1 MAEVSGGSDV
11 IVVGGGFA
19 GVASARELSRAGAE
33 VVLLEARDR
42 LGGRTWTSEFAGR
55 QVELGGTWVHWHQP
69 HVWAELS
76 RYGLELAESPSPA
89 RARWFAGGEQHDA
102 DMAAFGD
109 LMASGTDRLC
119 ADARQAFERPH
130 DPLFGDIEEIDRL
143 SIEDRLRTLGLD
155 DGAAD
160 ITRALWETAGNA
172 YTHEVGLSAAL
183 RWYALSGFNFG
194 LMMDCVARYKI
205 ARGTRALIDAM
216 AADGDFATR
225 FDAPVANVEHD
236 ASEVAVRLRDGT
248 ELVARAAV
256 IAVPLNVLGAIAFSP
271 ALSGSK
277 RQPVEAGQASH
288 GVKVWARARGE
299 VDRLVIGEPGWPITF
314 LQPEYRVDGDTL
326 LVGLGP
332 DGGSLDATDDAAVV
346 AAVSRLLPDAEI
358 TTSHGHDWVAD
369 EFARGTWSMYRP
381 GQLSGALRALQEPE
395 GRLVLAGSDVA
406 SGWNGFIDGAIESG
420 IRAAQV
426 TLRSLPSLS

>member
-1 MAEVSGGSDV
+1 MSGGLDV

-19 GVASARELSRAGAE
+19 GVASARELSRAGAD
-33 VVLLEARDR
+33 VVLFEARDR
-42 LGGRTWTSEFAGR
+42 LGGRTWTSEFAGH

-76 RYGLELAESPSPA
+76 RYELELAESPAPA
-89 RARWFAGGEQHDA
+89 LARWFVNGERHDA
-102 DMAAFGD
+102 EMAAFGD
-109 LMASGTDRLC
+109 LMALGTDRLC
-119 ADARQAFERPH
+119 ADAQQLFERPH
-130 DPLFGDIEEIDRL
+130 DPLFGTIEAIDRL
-143 SIEDRLRTLGLD
+143 SIEDRLGTLDLND
-155 DGAAD
+155 DATA

-205 ARGTRALIDAM
+205 ARGTRALIEAM
-216 AADGDFATR
+216 AADGSFATR
-225 FDAPVANVEHD
+225 LDAPVERVEQGANR
-236 ASEVAVRLRDGT
+236 VAVGLRDGT
-248 ELVARAAV
+248 RLEARAV
-256 IAVPLNVLGAIAFSP
+256 IVAVPLNVLGTIAFSP
-271 ALSGSK
+271 PLSDSK
-277 RQPVEAGQASH
+277 RIVIEAGQASH

-358 TTSHGHDWVAD
+358 MTSHGHDWVAD

-420 IRAAQV
+420 IRAAQI
-426 TLRSLPSLS
+426 TRRSLLSPS

>member
-1 MAEVSGGSDV
+1 MSGGSDV

-19 GVASARELSRAGAE
+19 GVASARELSRAGAD

-42 LGGRTWTSEFAGR
+42 LGGRTWTSEFEGH

-76 RYGLELAESPSPA
+76 RYELELAESPAPA
-89 RARWFAGGEQHDA
+89 LARWFANGERHDA
-102 DMAAFGD
+102 EMAAFGD
-109 LMASGTDRLC
+109 LMALGTDRLC
-119 ADARQAFERPH
+119 ADAQQLFERPH
-130 DPLFGDIEEIDRL
+130 DPLFGDIEAIDRL
-143 SIEDRLRTLGLD
+143 SIEDRLGTLDLND
-155 DGAAD
+155 SATA
-160 ITRALWETAGNA
+160 ITRALWESAGQA

-183 RWYALSGFNFG
+183 RWYALPGFNFG

-205 ARGTRALIDAM
+205 ARGTRALIEAM
-216 AADGDFATR
+216 AADGSFATR
-225 FDAPVANVEHD
+225 LDAPVERVEQGANR
-236 ASEVAVRLRDGT
+236 VAVGLRDGT
-248 ELVARAAV
+248 RLEARAV
-256 IAVPLNVLGAIAFSP
+256 IVAVPLNVLGTIAFSP
-271 ALSGSK
+271 PLSDSK
-277 RQPVEAGQASH
+277 RIVIEAGQASH

-314 LQPEYRVDGDTL
+314 LQPEYRVEGDTL
-326 LVGLGP
+326 LVGFGP
-332 DGGSLDATDDAAVV
+332 DSGSLDATDDAAVV

-358 TTSHGHDWVAD
+358 MTSHGHDWVAD

-426 TLRSLPSLS
+426 TRRSLPSRS